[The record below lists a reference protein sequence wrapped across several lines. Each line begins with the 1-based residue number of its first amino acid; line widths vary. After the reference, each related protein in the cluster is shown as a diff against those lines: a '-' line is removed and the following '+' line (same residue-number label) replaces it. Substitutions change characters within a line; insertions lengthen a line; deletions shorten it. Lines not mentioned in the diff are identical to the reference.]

1 MATREKYLG
10 QNGTD
15 KLIQLIVKYVNDKI
29 QAVMNLLNNKVDKVA
44 GKDLSANDFTNELKT
59 KLENLDANAE
69 ENVQPNWN
77 QTDSTADDYI
87 KNKPTVLD
95 ENDVNNLI
103 DAKVAGVYKPHGT
116 IAFANLPT
124 ASASNC
130 GWVYNISDDFTTT
143 AAFVE
148 GAGKAQKAGSNV
160 ACVEESEGVY
170 KWDVLAGTIEFNVTE
185 ITAAEVQALW
195 DSNTTSEE

>member
-103 DAKVAGVYKPHGT
+103 DAKVTGVYKPKGT
-116 IAFANLPT
+116 IVFANLPT
-124 ASASNC
+124 ASASNV
-130 GWVYNISDDFTTT
+130 GFVYNISDDFTTT

-148 GAGKAQKAGSNV
+148 GAGKSHKAGANV
-160 ACVEESEGVY
+160 VCVDEGNGTY
-170 KWDVLAGTIEFNVTE
+170 MWDVLAGTIEFNVTE

>member
-1 MATREKYLG
+1 MATTEKYLG
-10 QNGTD
+10 QNGLD
-15 KLIQLIVKYVNDKI
+15 KLIQLIVNYVNTKI
-29 QAVMNLLNNKVDKVA
+29 QAVKNLLNNKVDKVA
-44 GKDLSANDFTNELKT
+44 GKDLSTNDFTNELKT

-77 QTDSTADDYI
+77 QTDSTKDDYI

-103 DAKVAGVYKPHGT
+103 DAKVTGVYKPKGT
-116 IAFANLPT
+116 VAFANLPT
-124 ASASNC
+124 ASASNV
-130 GWVYNISDDFTTT
+130 GFVYNISDDFTTT

-148 GAGKAQKAGSNV
+148 GAGKAHKAGSNV
-160 ACVEESEGVY
+160 VCVDEGNNAY
-170 KWDVLAGTIEFNVTE
+170 KWDVLAGTIEFDVTE